1 MNTSKNEIISSLR
14 ETLNKVAKKNFDDIG
29 IDEPLNLDSIN
40 RISLIVEL
48 EWVHDVE
55 IDSGELEPE
64 VFDSLN
70 SLATLIEKLVG
81 DSV

>member
-14 ETLNKVAKKNFDDIG
+14 ETLNKVAKKTFDDIG
-29 IDEPLNLDSIN
+29 IDESLNLDSIN

-64 VFDSLN
+64 VFESLN

>member
-1 MNTSKNEIISSLR
+1 MNTSKNKIISSLR
-14 ETLNKVAKKNFDDIG
+14 ESLNKVAKKNFDDIG
-29 IDEPLNLDSIN
+29 IDESLDLDSIN

-48 EWVHDVE
+48 EWVYDLE

-70 SLATLIEKLVG
+70 SLATFIEKLVE
-81 DSV
+81 DNV

>member
-29 IDEPLNLDSIN
+29 IDESLDLDSII

-48 EWVHDVE
+48 EWVYDVE

-70 SLATLIEKLVG
+70 SLAAFIEKLVG
-81 DSV
+81 ESV

>member
-14 ETLNKVAKKNFDDIG
+14 ESLNKVAKKTFDDIG
-29 IDEPLNLDSIN
+29 VDESLNLDSIN

-48 EWVHDVE
+48 EWVYDVE

-70 SLATLIEKLVG
+70 SLATFIEKLVG